1 MKSAV
6 WQRFKGGKDMG
17 TFNTTKFI
25 PTAMRDFDPVIIR
38 AEEYFRSL
46 GYEFSRGDSASGY
59 YFSISK
65 GGMFK
70 AVLGMKTALNVEM
83 VPMTGGVSVTA
94 KVGIF
99 GQQIIPTLISTFFL
113 WPVLLTQISGMVQ
126 QSKLDDQVV
135 QFLEQTIRQIEAVQA
150 QPSFQN
156 QNQRTAGQFCTNC
169 GAVIPEGAKFCC
181 GCGAKIE

>member
-1 MKSAV
+1 
-6 WQRFKGGKDMG
+6 MG

-38 AEEYFRSL
+38 AEEYFQSL
-46 GYEFSRGDSASGY
+46 GYDFSRGDSASGY

-65 GGMFK
+65 GGVFK
-70 AVLGMKTALNVEM
+70 AVLGMKTALNVDLM
-83 VPMTGGVSVTA
+83 PMTGGVSVTA

-99 GQQIIPTLISTFFL
+99 GQQFIPTIISTFFL

-135 QFLEQTIRQIEAVQA
+135 QFLEQTIRQIEVTRGQE
-150 QPSFQN
+150 PSFQADISA
-156 QNQRTAGQFCTNC
+156 QQRAGQFCTNC
-169 GAVIPEGAKFCC
+169 GAAILAGAKFCS
-181 GCGAKIE
+181 GCGTKIEYPV

>member
-1 MKSAV
+1 
-6 WQRFKGGKDMG
+6 MG

-25 PTAMRDFDPVIIR
+25 PTAMRDFSPVIIR
-38 AEEYFRSL
+38 AEEYFTSL
-46 GYEFSRGDSASGY
+46 EYEFSRGDSACGN

-65 GGMFK
+65 GGAFK

-83 VPMTGGVSVTA
+83 TPMTGGVSVTA

-99 GQQIIPTLISTFFL
+99 GQQLLPSIISTFFL

-135 QFLEQTIRQIEAVQA
+135 QFIEQTVRQIEYDQKESYGGEVQA
-150 QPSFQN
+150 S
-156 QNQRTAGQFCTNC
+156 AEKQFCTSC
-169 GAVIPEGAKFCC
+169 GTAVPVGAKFCC
-181 GCGAKIE
+181 GCGSKLE

>member
-46 GYEFSRGDSASGY
+46 GYEFSRGDSASGN

-83 VPMTGGVSVTA
+83 VPMTGA
-94 KVGIF
+94 C
-99 GQQIIPTLISTFFL
+99 Q
-113 WPVLLTQISGMVQ
+113 
-126 QSKLDDQVV
+126 
-135 QFLEQTIRQIEAVQA
+135 
-150 QPSFQN
+150 
-156 QNQRTAGQFCTNC
+156 
-169 GAVIPEGAKFCC
+169 
-181 GCGAKIE
+181 